1 LRNIL
6 HVAHQW
12 GGGISTYIE
21 DLTISSKN
29 YYHIYKLKCWQGIV
43 YVEYERDGVGIEKK
57 YNLGEDI
64 QSTDFSN
71 NKYAKILS
79 SILDEFDIDIVHINT
94 QIGHTFDIFT
104 VPALRHIPIVCT
116 VHDYF
121 YICPAI
127 HLVDTRGEY
136 CGICLEGTAPYN
148 CLEHHSYLFYIY
160 SLKFGRADLDKFRQ
174 KFRSVIHHVDVFV
187 FPSHSARG
195 IFSKYYG
202 IDESVCRV
210 IYHGTTLFKSETLI
224 PEKEDGKFHVGIIG
238 SMFKHKGQATIQALI
253 ASLRKDPVKFFH
265 FGDGDLTG
273 ENLEKL
279 GKYNRNNI
287 VELIQSKKIDVSLLL
302 STWPET
308 FSYTLTE
315 SIAANVPAIVTDMG
329 ALAERVSA
337 DKIGWLVDYKDVGG
351 IRDLIL
357 RLSREKGEIEKYKK
371 RLTTVKLKAIAEM
384 HQEYMELYDALLS
397 DSKYKDREK
406 NMNHCTGD
414 LLENNEDSAF
424 GKYIRLKW
432 IFINSKFLR
441 AKNKVN
447 RFFLNS

>member
-116 VHDYF
+116 VHDCF

-148 CLEHHSYLFYIY
+148 CLEHHSYLDYLY
-160 SLKFGRADLDKFRQ
+160 SSKFGRAELDKFRH
-174 KFRSVIHHVDVFV
+174 KFRSVMHYVDVFV

-202 IDESVCRV
+202 IDKSLCRV
-210 IYHGTTLFKSETLI
+210 IYHGTTLFKSETLV
-224 PEKEDGKFHVGIIG
+224 PEKEDGKLHVGIIG

-253 ASLRKDPVKFFH
+253 ASLKKYPVKFFH
-265 FGDGDLTG
+265 FGDGYLTG
-273 ENLEKL
+273 ANLEKL

-315 SIAANVPAIVTDMG
+315 SIAANVPPIVTDMG

-337 DKIGWLVDYKDVGG
+337 DEIGWLVDYKDVSG

-357 RLSREKGEIEKYKK
+357 RLSMEKGEIEKYKK
-371 RLTTVKLKAIAEM
+371 RLRTEKLKTIAEM
-384 HQEYMELYDALLS
+384 HQEYVELYDSILS
-397 DSKYKDREK
+397 DSKYKYRKET
-406 NMNHCTGD
+406 MNRCSGA
-414 LLENNEDSAF
+414 LLENNENGAF
-424 GKYIRLKW
+424 GKYVRLKW
-432 IFINSKFLR
+432 IFVNSI
-441 AKNKVN
+441 
-447 RFFLNS
+447 FFRVKKTVIRLFSNS